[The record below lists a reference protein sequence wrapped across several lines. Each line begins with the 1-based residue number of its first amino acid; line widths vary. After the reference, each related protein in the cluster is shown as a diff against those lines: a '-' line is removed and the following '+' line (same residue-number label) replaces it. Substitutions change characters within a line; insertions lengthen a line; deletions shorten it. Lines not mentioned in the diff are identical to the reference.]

1 MKSDKMPYIIYADIG
16 FLIKKI
22 YGCANNPENVS
33 TTKIG
38 KRTSCRYSM
47 STILA
52 FDHIEKKHTSYCW
65 KDCVKTFCE
74 SLTEHAKYIIDLE
87 MKKRYH

>member
-1 MKSDKMPYIIYADIG
+1 MKSDKMPYIIYADIE

-22 YGCANNPENVS
+22 DGCASNPENVS

-38 KRTSCRYSM
+38 KRTSCRYSI

-52 FDHIEKKHTSYCW
+52 YNHIEKKTHHIAE
-65 KDCVKTFCE
+65 KIV
-74 SLTEHAKYIIDLE
+74 
-87 MKKRYH
+87 

>member
-1 MKSDKMPYIIYADIG
+1 MPYIIYADIE

-22 YGCANNPENVS
+22 DGCASNPENVS

-38 KRTSCRYSM
+38 KRTSCRYSI

-52 FDHIEKKHTSYCW
+52 YNHIEKKHIILLKRLCE
-65 KDCVKTFCE
+65 KFCE

-87 MKKRYH
+87 MKKCYH